1 MTTKQVGF
9 KLTPPIDPQNTEEVG
24 SQKQLWVTFSP
35 QHNTTRSNI
44 KPMLC
49 ETICNNNFS
58 LNAVFY

>member
-35 QHNTTRSNI
+35 PQHN
-44 KPMLC
+44 M
-49 ETICNNNFS
+49 S
-58 LNAVFY
+58 LH